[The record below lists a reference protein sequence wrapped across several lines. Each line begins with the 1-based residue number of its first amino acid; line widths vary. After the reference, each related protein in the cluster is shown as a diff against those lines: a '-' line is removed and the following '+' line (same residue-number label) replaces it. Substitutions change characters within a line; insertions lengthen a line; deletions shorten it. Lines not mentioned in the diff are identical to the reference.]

1 MCAERITAI
10 DRCLPNNPCL
20 PQREDRLPSLGLGRF
35 FWIRLAG
42 LSLRFK
48 TPSSIAHEYICRKTD
63 IAVRAARSLPL
74 DTLKIDRTF
83 ISHIDTDTADE
94 AIVRAILAMARS
106 LDLKVVAEG
115 VESQY
120 QLDVLRRHGC
130 QMAQGYYFSRPID
143 AVR

>member
-1 MCAERITAI
+1 
-10 DRCLPNNPCL
+10 
-20 PQREDRLPSLGLGRF
+20 
-35 FWIRLAG
+35 
-42 LSLRFK
+42 LRFK
-48 TPSSIAHEYICRKTD
+48 TPSSIAHEYIFRKTD